1 MAEMRRFP
9 VGREGTVARSKLRT
23 VASAGTLAAF
33 LLVGGAAVPVVSA
46 DPGHSRDGNG
56 SDRGSDSRH
65 GDSRRGDGDGRHGQ
79 GGAERGRD
87 DGGWQRG
94 GDSRGPDRTNDPS
107 YPNSAVGAGRTAEL
121 NPNRTEVASRA
132 GTTARSDQVVTDSS
146 VSRRS
151 VTGEVTTA
159 TVIPEEPALP
169 AVPIRPV
176 AGGGG
181 SGAAAVA
188 APGGSPVTAPS
199 VTIGNGRSPGILTG
213 RPDDAPSRA
222 GVDPAVAGPAMTPAV
237 VTPQLQPPDRLDVP
251 PPQRA
256 VAILWAAAAPG
267 QPGGV
272 LFGLVGLILAPIAG
286 AWLGYRQAR
295 ASRAA
300 ANLVPR

>member
-1 MAEMRRFP
+1 
-9 VGREGTVARSKLRT
+9 VARSKLRT
-23 VASAGTLAAF
+23 VAGAGTVAAF

-56 SDRGSDSRH
+56 SHRGGDSRH
-65 GDSRRGDGDGRHGQ
+65 GDSRRGDGDSRHGQ

-87 DGGWQRG
+87 EDGGWQRG
-94 GDSRGPDRTNDPS
+94 GDSNGPDRTNDPG
-107 YPNSAVGAGRTAEL
+107 YPNSAVGAGRNAEV
-121 NPNRTEVASRA
+121 NPNRTEVPSRA

-181 SGAAAVA
+181 SGAAAVG
-188 APGGSPVTAPS
+188 PPVTAPS

-222 GVDPAVAGPAMTPAV
+222 GAPAAAGPAVTPAV
-237 VTPQLQPPDRLDVP
+237 VTPQLPPPDRLDVP

-256 VAILWAAAAPG
+256 VAMLWAAAAPG
-267 QPGGV
+267 LPGGV
-272 LFGLVGLILAPIAG
+272 LFGLAGLILAPIAG
-286 AWLGYRQAR
+286 ACLGYRQAR

-300 ANLVPR
+300 AHLVPR

>member
-9 VGREGTVARSKLRT
+9 VGREGTMARSKLRT
-23 VASAGTLAAF
+23 VAGAGTVAAF
-33 LLVGGAAVPVVSA
+33 LLVGGTAIPVVSA

-56 SDRGSDSRH
+56 SHRG
-65 GDSRRGDGDGRHGQ
+65 GDSRDGDGRYGQ
-79 GGAERGRD
+79 DRGERGRD
-87 DGGWQRG
+87 ERGGWQRG
-94 GDSRGPDRTNDPS
+94 DGPSGPDRTYFPDRTNDPS
-107 YPNSAVGAGRTAEL
+107 GPNPADGADRTAEL
-121 NPNRTEVASRA
+121 NPDRTEAASRA

-146 VSRRS
+146 VSQRS
-151 VTGEVTTA
+151 VTGQATTS
-159 TVIPEEPALP
+159 TP
-169 AVPIRPV
+169 VPDVPTPPV

-181 SGAAAVA
+181 SSAAAVTA
-188 APGGSPVTAPS
+188 AGTSPVTAPS

-213 RPDDAPSRA
+213 PREDAPSRA
-222 GVDPAVAGPAMTPAV
+222 GAAPDIAAPPPV

>member
-23 VASAGTLAAF
+23 VAGAGTVAAF

-56 SDRGSDSRH
+56 SHRG
-65 GDSRRGDGDGRHGQ
+65 GDSRRSDGDGRHGQ

-87 DGGWQRG
+87 EGGGWQRG
-94 GDSRGPDRTNDPS
+94 GDPRGSDRTNDRS
-107 YPNSAVGAGRTAEL
+107 YPNSAVGAGRNAEL
-121 NPNRTEVASRA
+121 NPNRSEVASGT

-151 VTGEVTTA
+151 APGEVTTA
-159 TVIPEEPALP
+159 TVPPAEPALP

-181 SGAAAVA
+181 SGAASLTT
-188 APGGSPVTAPS
+188 PGGSPVTAPP

-213 RPDDAPSRA
+213 RADDAPSRA
-222 GVDPAVAGPAMTPAV
+222 GALDVTRPPVTPPA
-237 VTPQLQPPDRLDVP
+237 VTPQLLPPDRLDVP

-256 VAILWAAAAPG
+256 VAMLWAAAAPG
-267 QPGGV
+267 RPGGV
-272 LFGLVGLILAPIAG
+272 LFGLAGLILAPIAG

-300 ANLVPR
+300 AQLVPR